1 MADLDPGNPACPEA
15 APSPLASFLSQVKSL
30 PYAGLAAEPAE
41 YARLLDAFQ
50 KNFRAWCLKRARPS
64 LPVLV
69 SLQGGTG
76 TGKSTLFNAL
86 VRRPLSRTGVERPKT
101 RGPIVYGHED
111 DARWLNGEDLLSG
124 YVESRAPER
133 PDPAPDSGDPRTL
146 RILEHR
152 DPEWKGLLLIDTP
165 DVDSLEES
173 NRAIAED
180 IYIASDIVCLVTSQ
194 EKYGDLAP
202 FEVLRRS
209 REDGK
214 TCCVILNKMES
225 RAPLDELKERV
236 SRCAP
241 PSFRATDLF
250 ALPWKEGPVP
260 HESLAQEPELARLR
274 QTLRE
279 LGSGPGSPARTQ
291 EMAALKQRLLRI
303 ASALARL
310 LEAER
315 ETADALALKWE
326 RTLAGLKK
334 ELIQRSS
341 GALDDASRQHLRAE
355 IQRVFRRY
363 DLLRGPRAFVTR
375 ILATP
380 LALFG
385 YGKLPDAEQ
394 RRKDLAR
401 IHRKID
407 LHPLQALIRTYNRRA
422 QQDAIGMGRDRLRE
436 LFSDP
441 GLALTEE
448 EVESAFF
455 ERQAELES
463 WLEKEFSAMAKGIS
477 RGKEWGIYSTTL
489 LWGLFLVTLE
499 AIIGGGLTFFE
510 AILDSILMPIVSRG
524 AADLFAYQELKRL
537 GQALDSRYREQL
549 AGVLEI
555 QHARY
560 LKVLNDHAPREPD
573 LALLRKRLTEIHETA

>member
-1 MADLDPGNPACPEA
+1 MTDLDPVHS
-15 APSPLASFLSQVKSL
+15 SPPDTASPPPASFLSLVKRL
-30 PYAGLAAEPAE
+30 PYAGFAAEPAE

-50 KNFRAWCLKRARPS
+50 KNLRAWSIKRALPS
-64 LPVLV
+64 FPVLV

-86 VRRPLSRTGVERPKT
+86 VRRRLSRTGVERPKT
-101 RGPIVYGHED
+101 RGPIVYAHEQ

-124 YVESRAPER
+124 YLESRASERLESTPE
-133 PDPAPDSGDPRTL
+133 SGDPRTL

-165 DVDSLEES
+165 DVDSLEEA

-180 IYIASDIVCLVTSQ
+180 IYIASDVVCLVTSQ

-209 REDGK
+209 REDAK

-225 RAPLDELKERV
+225 QAPLEELRERV
-236 SRCAP
+236 SQSAF
-241 PSFRATDLF
+241 SNFRSTDLF
-250 ALPWKEGPVP
+250 ALPWMAGSDPSA
-260 HESLAQEPELARLR
+260 SLAQEPELGRLR

-279 LGSGPGSPARTQ
+279 LGCGPGSPARTQ

-303 ASALARL
+303 ASALASL
-310 LEAER
+310 LQAER
-315 ETADALALKWE
+315 ETADALLLKWE
-326 RTLAGLKK
+326 RTLADLKK

-341 GALDDASRQHLRAE
+341 GALDDASRQHLRTE

-363 DLLRGPRAFVTR
+363 DLLRGPRTFVTR
-375 ILATP
+375 ILAAP

-385 YGKLPDAEQ
+385 YHKPPDAEQ

-422 QQDAIGMGRDRLRE
+422 QQDAVGMGRDRLRE

-448 EVESAFF
+448 EVESVFF
-455 ERQAELES
+455 QRQAELET

-477 RGKEWGIYSTTL
+477 KGKEWGIYSTTL

-510 AILDSILMPIVSRG
+510 AILDSILMPFVSRG

-537 GQALDSRYREQL
+537 GQSLDDRYREQL
-549 AGVLEI
+549 AGVLDL

-560 LKVLNDHAPREPD
+560 LEVLNDNAPQESD
-573 LALLRKRLTEIHETA
+573 LGLLRKSLTEISEVA